1 MLVSFG
7 NIIDVDINDLTLQ
20 LQQAFSKNNF
30 TGFIETV
37 PAYSSLTVFYN
48 PAIVRENNK
57 TNEPAFSFVK
67 NLTEKII
74 DELPELS
81 QPKNKREIII
91 PVYYKGEDLETVA
104 KINQLT
110 IDEIIQIHTGNS
122 YRVFMIGFQPGFAY
136 MGKLD
141 ERIVTPRLAS
151 PRTKVPAGSVGI
163 AGDQTGIYPF
173 ASPGGWQL
181 IGQTPIKI
189 FDMKKDIP
197 CLFKPGDEVKF
208 ISIGKTEFEQIN
220 VY

>member
-1 MLVSFG
+1 MLSFG
-7 NIIDVDINDLTLQ
+7 NIIDVDINDRVLQ
-20 LQQAFSKNNF
+20 LHQAFSKNNF
-30 TGFIETV
+30 AGFVETV
-37 PAYSSLTVFYN
+37 PAYSSIAVFYD
-48 PAIVRENNK
+48 PVSVKENNK
-57 TNEPAFSFVK
+57 TNESPFSFVK
-67 NLTEKII
+67 NFTHKII
-74 DELPELS
+74 DSLTERS
-81 QPKNKREIII
+81 QQKNKVANIV
-91 PVYYKGEDLETVA
+91 PVYYNGEDLETVA

-110 IDEIIQIHTGNS
+110 IDEIIQIHTGSS